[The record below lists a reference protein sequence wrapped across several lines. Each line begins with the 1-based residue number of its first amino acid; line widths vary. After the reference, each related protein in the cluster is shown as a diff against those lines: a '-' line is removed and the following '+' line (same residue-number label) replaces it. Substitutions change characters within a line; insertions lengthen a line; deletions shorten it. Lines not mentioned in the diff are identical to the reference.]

1 MTEEIYVL
9 EWSRSQLQFHV
20 QRLADLVSL
29 NRAAYRD
36 DAALNDYHVLHMG
49 TRKECEDAA
58 DSCRPTLY
66 IRRMAAEAIA
76 QASRRAA

>member
-1 MTEEIYVL
+1 MNDEIYVL

-20 QRLADLVSL
+20 QRLADLITW
-29 NRAAYRD
+29 NRSAYRD
-36 DAALNDYHVLHMG
+36 DRALNDYHILHMG
-49 TRKECEDAA
+49 TRSECEDVAQ
-58 DSCRPTLY
+58 SCRPTLH